1 MATVKGFRGIRYNPE
16 KIENFADVLAP
27 PYDVINS
34 KEQEELYNKNPYN
47 VIRLILSKGEGDSKY
62 EEAAQTFRSWIEDDT
77 LTHDEEPSIY
87 PYYQE
92 FEENGKKLTR
102 KGFLAAVKIEDFST
116 KKILPH
122 ERTFPKH
129 KRDRLKLNTACKANM
144 SPVFSVYSDPEI
156 AIEKLLDEKLKDKP
170 IFDITNEDG
179 VRNRLWKVSDPD
191 TISFIGNHLE
201 DKSLLIADGHHRYE
215 TAIEYRNI
223 QRELNGG
230 VTSDKLYEY
239 VMMFLSNAEDEGLII
254 NPTYRVIK
262 NMGNLDLESFLNM
275 LGEEFNIEKMPYK
288 EGLSDI
294 GYEEFTIL
302 TKDPEF
308 VYRASLKTNKTE
320 SPNNLAVTL
329 LHNNVFNKIIDE
341 ESAGILYTK
350 DLDEAVQLVRNG
362 EYEIAFILPELRA
375 SDIFDVVLTGD
386 RMPQKTTYFYP
397 KILSGLV
404 FNPLA

>member
-230 VTSDKLYEY
+230 ATSDKPYEY

-254 NPTYRVIK
+254 NPTYRVVK

-288 EGLSDI
+288 EGLSNI
-294 GYEEFTIL
+294 GYKEFTIL

>member
-16 KIENFADVLAP
+16 KIENFSDVLAP

-47 VIRLILSKGEGDSKY
+47 VIRLILAKGEDDSKY
-62 EEAAQTFRSWIEDDT
+62 QEAAQTFRSWIENDT

-92 FEENGKKLTR
+92 FEEGHKKLTR

-122 ERTFPKH
+122 EKTFPKH

-156 AIEKLLDEKLKDKP
+156 TIEKLLDEKLTGEP
-170 IFDITNEDG
+170 IFDITNDDG
-179 VRNRLWKVSDPD
+179 VRNRLWKISDPD
-191 TISFIGNHLE
+191 TISFIGNHLK

-230 VTSDKLYEY
+230 VSGDKPYEY

-254 NPTYRVIK
+254 NPTHRVIK
-262 NMGNLDLESFLNM
+262 NMGDLDIASFLNK
-275 LGEEFNIEKMPYK
+275 LSQEFNIEKMPYK
-288 EGLSDI
+288 DGISNIES
-294 GYEEFTIL
+294 EEFAIL
-302 TKDPEF
+302 TKDTEF
-308 VYRASLKTNKTE
+308 VYRASLKAINTE
-320 SPNNLAVTL
+320 SPNRLAVTL
-329 LHNNVFNKIIDE
+329 LHNNVFNNIIDE
-341 ESAGILYTK
+341 DSAGILYTK
-350 DLDEAVQLVRNG
+350 FLSEAARLVQSE

-375 SDIFDVVLTGD
+375 GDIFDVVLTGD

>member
-16 KIENFADVLAP
+16 KIENFSDVLAP

-47 VIRLILSKGEGDSKY
+47 VIRLILSKGEDDSKY
-62 EEAAQTFRSWIEDDT
+62 QEAAQTFRSWIENDT

-92 FEENGKKLTR
+92 FEESGKKLTR

-122 ERTFPKH
+122 EKTFPKH

-156 AIEKLLDEKLKDKP
+156 TIEKLLDEKLTGEP

-179 VRNRLWKVSDPD
+179 VRNRLWKLSDPD

-230 VTSDKLYEY
+230 VSGDKPYEY

-254 NPTYRVIK
+254 NPTHRVIK
-262 NMGNLDLESFLNM
+262 NIGDLDTASFLNK
-275 LGEEFNIEKMPYK
+275 LGKEFNIEKMPYK
-288 EGLSDI
+288 DGISNI
-294 GYEEFTIL
+294 GYEEFAIL

-308 VYRASLKTNKTE
+308 VYRASLKAINTE
-320 SPNNLAVTL
+320 SPNRLAVTL
-329 LHNNVFNKIIDE
+329 LHNNVFNRIIDE

-350 DLDEAVQLVRNG
+350 YLDEAVQLVRNG

>member
-16 KIENFADVLAP
+16 KIENFGDVLAP
-27 PYDVINS
+27 PYDVINA
-34 KEQEELYNKNPYN
+34 KEQDDLYNKDPHN
-47 VIRLILSKGEGDSKY
+47 VIRLILSKGDDDSKY
-62 EEAAQTFRSWIEDDT
+62 EEAANTFRSWIESDI
-77 LTHDEEPSIY
+77 LRNDEEPSIY

-92 FEENGKKLTR
+92 FEEGGNKLTR

-156 AIEKLLDEKLKDKP
+156 VIEKLLDAKLTGEP
-170 IFDITNEDG
+170 IFDVMNDDG
-179 VRNRLWKVSDPD
+179 VRNKLWRISDPEVL
-191 TISFIGNHLE
+191 TLIANHLE
-201 DKSLLIADGHHRYE
+201 DKSFLIADGHHRYE

-223 QRELNGG
+223 QREANGETPG
-230 VTSDKLYEY
+230 DKPYEY
-239 VMMFLSNAEDEGLII
+239 VMMFLSNAEDKGLII
-254 NPTYRVIK
+254 NPTHRAVKSLGDIT
-262 NMGNLDLESFLNM
+262 LDEFLNK
-275 LGEEFNIEKMPYK
+275 LGEEFNIEKLPYE
-288 EGLSDI
+288 EGISNI
-294 GYEEFTIL
+294 GHEEFTIL

-308 VYRASLKTNKTE
+308 VYRASVKNSDID
-320 SPNNLAVTL
+320 SPNRMAVTL

-341 ESAGILYTK
+341 DNAGILYTK
-350 DLDEAVQLVRNG
+350 FLDEAVDLVQNG
-362 EYEIAFILPELRA
+362 DYEVAFILPELRA

>member
-34 KEQEELYNKNPYN
+34 SEQEELYNKNPHN

-254 NPTYRVIK
+254 NPTYRVVK

-288 EGLSDI
+288 EGLSNI

>member
-16 KIENFADVLAP
+16 KIENFADILAP

-34 KEQEELYNKNPYN
+34 SEQEELYNKNPHN
-47 VIRLILSKGEGDSKY
+47 VIRLILSKGEGESKY

-254 NPTYRVIK
+254 NPTYRVVK
-262 NMGNLDLESFLNM
+262 NIGNLDLESFLNM

-350 DLDEAVQLVRNG
+350 DLDEAVQLVRDG

>member
-16 KIENFADVLAP
+16 KIDDFGDVLAP
-27 PYDVINS
+27 PYDVINA
-34 KEQEELYNKNPYN
+34 KEQDDLYNKNPHN
-47 VIRLILSKGEGDSKY
+47 VIRLILSKGDNDSKY
-62 EEAAQTFRSWIEDDT
+62 EEAANTFRSWIESDI
-77 LTHDEEPSIY
+77 LTNDEEPSIY

-92 FEENGKKLTR
+92 FEDGGNKLTR

-144 SPVFSVYSDPEI
+144 SPVFSVYSDPDI
-156 AIEKLLDEKLKDKP
+156 VIEKLLDAKLTGEP
-170 IFDITNEDG
+170 IFDVTNDDG
-179 VRNRLWKVSDPD
+179 VRNKLWRISDPEVL
-191 TISFIGNHLE
+191 TLIANHLK
-201 DKSLLIADGHHRYE
+201 DKSFLIADGHHRYE

-223 QRELNGG
+223 QREANGETPG
-230 VTSDKLYEY
+230 EKPYEY
-239 VMMFLSNAEDEGLII
+239 VMMFLSNAEDKGLII
-254 NPTYRVIK
+254 NPTHRAVKSLGDIT
-262 NMGNLDLESFLNM
+262 LDEFLNK
-275 LGEEFNIEKMPYK
+275 LGEEFNIEKLPYE
-288 EGLSDI
+288 EGISNI
-294 GYEEFTIL
+294 GHEEFTIL

-308 VYRASLKTNKTE
+308 VYRASVKNSNID
-320 SPNNLAVTL
+320 SPNRMAVTL

-341 ESAGILYTK
+341 DSAGILYTK
-350 DLDEAVQLVRNG
+350 FLDEAVDLVQNG
-362 EYEIAFILPELRA
+362 DYEVAFILPELRA

>member
-16 KIENFADVLAP
+16 KIENFSDVLAP
-27 PYDVINS
+27 PYDVISS

-47 VIRLILSKGEGDSKY
+47 VIRLILAKGEDDSKY
-62 EEAAQTFRSWIEDDT
+62 QEAAQSFRNWIENDT

-92 FEENGKKLTR
+92 FEEGHKKLTR

-122 ERTFPKH
+122 EKTFPKH

-156 AIEKLLDEKLKDKP
+156 TIEKLLDEKLTREP

-179 VRNRLWKVSDPD
+179 VRNRLCKISDPD
-191 TISFIGNHLE
+191 TISFIGNHLK

-230 VTSDKLYEY
+230 VSGDKPYEY

-254 NPTYRVIK
+254 NPTHRVIK
-262 NMGNLDLESFLNM
+262 NMGDLDIASFLNK
-275 LGEEFNIEKMPYK
+275 LSQEFNIEKMPYK
-288 EGLSDI
+288 DGISNIES
-294 GYEEFTIL
+294 EEFAIL
-302 TKDPEF
+302 TKDTEF
-308 VYRASLKTNKTE
+308 VYRASLKAINTE
-320 SPNNLAVTL
+320 SPNRLAVTL
-329 LHNNVFNKIIDE
+329 LHNNVFNNIIDE
-341 ESAGILYTK
+341 DSAGILYTK
-350 DLDEAVQLVRNG
+350 FLSEAARLVQSE

-375 SDIFDVVLTGD
+375 GDIFDVVLTGD

>member
-1 MATVKGFRGIRYNPE
+1 
-16 KIENFADVLAP
+16 
-27 PYDVINS
+27 
-34 KEQEELYNKNPYN
+34 
-47 VIRLILSKGEGDSKY
+47 
-62 EEAAQTFRSWIEDDT
+62 
-77 LTHDEEPSIY
+77 
-87 PYYQE
+87 
-92 FEENGKKLTR
+92 
-102 KGFLAAVKIEDFST
+102 AAVKIEDFST

-129 KRDRLKLNTACKANM
+129 KSDTLKLNIACKANM

-156 AIEKLLDEKLKDKP
+156 AIEKLLDEKLKGKP

-230 VTSDKLYEY
+230 VSQDRPYEY

-254 NPTYRVIK
+254 NPTYRVVK

-350 DLDEAVQLVRNG
+350 HLDEAVQLVRNG

-375 SDIFDVVLTGD
+375 RDIFDVVLTGD

>member
-16 KIENFADVLAP
+16 KIENFGDVLAP
-27 PYDVINS
+27 PYDVINA
-34 KEQEELYNKNPYN
+34 KEQDDLYNKDPHN
-47 VIRLILSKGEGDSKY
+47 VIRLILSKGDDDSKY
-62 EEAAQTFRSWIEDDT
+62 EEAANTFRSWIESDI
-77 LTHDEEPSIY
+77 LRNDEEPSIY

-92 FEENGKKLTR
+92 FEDGGNKLTR

-144 SPVFSVYSDPEI
+144 SPVFSVYSDPDI
-156 AIEKLLDEKLKDKP
+156 VIEKLLDAKLTGEP
-170 IFDITNEDG
+170 IFDVTNDDG
-179 VRNRLWKVSDPD
+179 VRNKLWRISDPEVL
-191 TISFIGNHLE
+191 TLIANHLE
-201 DKSLLIADGHHRYE
+201 DKSFLIADGHHRYE

-223 QRELNGG
+223 QREANGETPG
-230 VTSDKLYEY
+230 DKPYEY
-239 VMMFLSNAEDEGLII
+239 VMMFLSNAEDKGLII
-254 NPTYRVIK
+254 NPTHRAVKSLGDIT
-262 NMGNLDLESFLNM
+262 LDEFLNK
-275 LGEEFNIEKMPYK
+275 LGEEFNIEKLPYE
-288 EGLSDI
+288 EGISNI
-294 GYEEFTIL
+294 GHEEFTIL
-302 TKDPEF
+302 TKDPQF
-308 VYRASLKTNKTE
+308 VYRASVKNSNID
-320 SPNNLAVTL
+320 SPNRMAVTL

-341 ESAGILYTK
+341 DSAGILYTK
-350 DLDEAVQLVRNG
+350 FLDEAVDLVQNG
-362 EYEIAFILPELRA
+362 DYEVAFILPELRA

>member
-1 MATVKGFRGIRYNPE
+1 MATVKGFRGIRYNPG
-16 KIENFADVLAP
+16 KVGDLSNVLAP

-34 KEQEELYNKNPYN
+34 TEQDELYKKDPHN
-47 VIRLILSKGEGDSKY
+47 VIRLILSKGDDDSKY
-62 EEAAQTFRSWIEDDT
+62 EEAASTFRSWIESDILTNDDA
-77 LTHDEEPSIY
+77 PSIY

-92 FEENGKKLTR
+92 FEEKGQKLTR
-102 KGFLAAVKIEDFST
+102 KGFLAAVKIEDFNT

-156 AIEKLLDEKLKDKP
+156 VIEKLLDEKLTGDP
-170 IFDITNEDG
+170 IFDVTNEDG
-179 VRNRLWKVSDPD
+179 VRNRLWRISDPD
-191 TISFIGNHLE
+191 TIQIVTDHLQ

-223 QRELNGG
+223 QREANGG
-230 VTSDKLYEY
+230 ESGDKPYEY

-254 NPTYRVIK
+254 NPTHRAVK
-262 NMGNLDLESFLNM
+262 SLGGMDLETLFNK
-275 LGEEFNIEKMPYK
+275 LGEEFNVEKMPFN
-288 EGLSDI
+288 EGLTNI
-294 GYEEFTIL
+294 GHEEFTIL
-302 TKDPEF
+302 TKDTEH
-308 VYRASLKTNKTE
+308 VYRVSLKNNDIDAPNKM
-320 SPNNLAVTL
+320 AVTL
-329 LHNNVFNKIIDE
+329 LHHNVFNKIIDE
-341 ESAGILYTK
+341 DSAGILYTK
-350 DLDEAVQLVRNG
+350 FLDEAVDLVQNG
-362 EYEIAFILPELRA
+362 DYELAFILPELRA

-404 FNPLA
+404 FNPLS

>member
-34 KEQEELYNKNPYN
+34 SEQEELYNKNPHN

-77 LTHDEEPSIY
+77 LTYDEEPSIY

-254 NPTYRVIK
+254 NPTYRV
-262 NMGNLDLESFLNM
+262 
-275 LGEEFNIEKMPYK
+275 NIEKMTYK
-288 EGLSDI
+288 E
-294 GYEEFTIL
+294 
-302 TKDPEF
+302 
-308 VYRASLKTNKTE
+308 
-320 SPNNLAVTL
+320 
-329 LHNNVFNKIIDE
+329 
-341 ESAGILYTK
+341 
-350 DLDEAVQLVRNG
+350 
-362 EYEIAFILPELRA
+362 
-375 SDIFDVVLTGD
+375 
-386 RMPQKTTYFYP
+386 
-397 KILSGLV
+397 
-404 FNPLA
+404 

>member
-1 MATVKGFRGIRYNPE
+1 MATVKGFKGIRYNPE
-16 KIENFADVLAP
+16 KIKDFGDVLAP
-27 PYDVINS
+27 PYDVINA
-34 KEQEELYNKNPYN
+34 KEQDDLYNKDPHN
-47 VIRLILSKGEGDSKY
+47 VIRLILSKGDDDSKY
-62 EEAAQTFRSWIEDDT
+62 EEAANTFRSWIESDI
-77 LTHDEEPSIY
+77 LRNDEEPSIY

-92 FEENGKKLTR
+92 FEDGGNKLTR

-156 AIEKLLDEKLKDKP
+156 VIEKLLDAKLTGEP
-170 IFDITNEDG
+170 IFDVTNDDG
-179 VRNRLWKVSDPD
+179 VRNKLWRISDPEVL
-191 TISFIGNHLE
+191 TLIANHLE
-201 DKSLLIADGHHRYE
+201 DKSFLIADGHHRYE

-223 QRELNGG
+223 QREANG
-230 VTSDKLYEY
+230 VTPGDKPYEY
-239 VMMFLSNAEDEGLII
+239 VMMFLSNAEDKGLII
-254 NPTYRVIK
+254 NPTHRAVKSLGGIT
-262 NMGNLDLESFLNM
+262 LDELLNR
-275 LGEEFNIEKMPYK
+275 LGEEFNIEKLP
-288 EGLSDI
+288 
-294 GYEEFTIL
+294 YEEGISNIGHEEFSIL

-308 VYRASLKTNKTE
+308 VYRASVKSNDID
-320 SPNNLAVTL
+320 SPNRMAVTL

-341 ESAGILYTK
+341 DSAGIIYTK
-350 DLDEAVQLVRNG
+350 FLDEAVDLVQNG
-362 EYEIAFILPELRA
+362 DYEVAFILPELRA

>member
-16 KIENFADVLAP
+16 KVENFGDVLAP
-27 PYDVINS
+27 PYDVINAQ
-34 KEQEELYNKNPYN
+34 EQDDLYNKNPHN
-47 VIRLILSKGEGDSKY
+47 VIRLILAKGEEETKY
-62 EEAAQTFRSWIEDDT
+62 EEAATTFRSWIEEDI
-77 LTHDEEPSIY
+77 LTNDEEPSIY

-92 FEENGKKLTR
+92 FEDGGKKLTR
-102 KGFLAAVKIEDFST
+102 KGFLAAVKIEDFET

-129 KRDRLKLNTACKANM
+129 KRDRFKLNTACRANM

-156 AIEKLLDEKLKDKP
+156 VIEKLLDEKLTGKP
-170 IFDITNEDG
+170 IFDVTNEDG
-179 VRNRLWKVSDPD
+179 VRNKLWKISDPEVIAAI
-191 TISFIGNHLE
+191 TNHLE

-215 TAIEYRNI
+215 TALEYRNI
-223 QRELNGG
+223 QREANGG
-230 VTSDKLYEY
+230 STEDKPYEY

-254 NPTYRVIK
+254 NPTHRAVK
-262 NMGNLDLESFLNM
+262 NLGMDLETFLSK
-275 LGEEFNIEKMPYK
+275 LSEELNIEKMPYK
-288 EGLSDI
+288 EGVTNI
-294 GYEEFTIL
+294 GYKEFTIL
-302 TKDPEF
+302 TKDPDN
-308 VYRASLKTNKTE
+308 VYRV
-320 SPNNLAVTL
+320 SPKNDNIEGLAVTI
-329 LHNNVFNKIIDE
+329 LHTEVFGKIIDE
-341 ESAGILYTK
+341 DFLFTK
-350 DLDEAVQLVRNG
+350 FLDEAVSLVQSG

>member
-34 KEQEELYNKNPYN
+34 DEQEELYNKNPHN
-47 VIRLILSKGEGDSKY
+47 VIRLILSKGNDDSKY

-254 NPTYRVIK
+254 NPTYRVVK

-288 EGLSDI
+288 EGLSNI

-350 DLDEAVQLVRNG
+350 YLDEAVQLVRNG

-404 FNPLA
+404 FNPLV

>member
-16 KIENFADVLAP
+16 KIKNFGDVLAP

-34 KEQEELYNKNPYN
+34 KEQDELYNKNPHN
-47 VIRLILSKGEGDSKY
+47 VIRLILPKGEDDSKY
-62 EEAAQTFRSWIEDDT
+62 QEAAQTFRSWIENDI

-122 ERTFPKH
+122 EKTFPKH

-156 AIEKLLDEKLKDKP
+156 TIEKLLDEKLTSEP

-179 VRNRLWKVSDPD
+179 VRNKLWKISDPD

-201 DKSLLIADGHHRYE
+201 NKSLLIADGHHRYE
-215 TAIEYRNI
+215 TAMEYRNI
-223 QRELNGG
+223 QREADGG
-230 VTSDKLYEY
+230 VSADKPYEY

-254 NPTYRVIK
+254 NPTHRVLK
-262 NMGNLDLESFLNM
+262 NMGDLDTASFLNK
-275 LGEEFNIEKMPYK
+275 LGEEFNIEKMPFK
-288 EGLSDI
+288 DGISDI

-302 TKDPEF
+302 TKDPEL
-308 VYRASLKTNKTE
+308 VYRASLKANNIE
-320 SPNNLAVTL
+320 SPNKLAVTL
-329 LHNNVFNKIIDE
+329 LHHNVFNKIIDE

-350 DLDEAVQLVRNG
+350 HLSEAVSLVKDG
-362 EYEIAFILPELRA
+362 DYKLAFVLPELRA
-375 SDIFDVVLTGD
+375 GDIFDVVLTGD

>member
-16 KIENFADVLAP
+16 KIEDFGDVLAP
-27 PYDVINS
+27 PYDVINAQ
-34 KEQEELYNKNPYN
+34 EQEDLYNKNPYN
-47 VIRLILSKGEGDSKY
+47 VIRLILSKGGDDSKY
-62 EEAAQTFRSWIEDDT
+62 EEASKTFRNWIESDI
-77 LTHDEEPSIY
+77 LTNDEEPSIY

-92 FEENGKKLTR
+92 FEEDGKKLTR
-102 KGFLAAVKIEDFST
+102 KGFLAAVKIEDFAT

-144 SPVFSVYSDPEI
+144 SPVFSVYSDPDI
-156 AIEKLLDEKLKDKP
+156 VIEKLLDEKLTSEP

-179 VRNRLWKVSDPD
+179 VRNKLWRISDPD

-223 QRELNGG
+223 QREVNGQ
-230 VTSDKLYEY
+230 TSGDKPYEY
-239 VMMFLSNAEDEGLII
+239 VMMFLSNTEDEGLII
-254 NPTYRVIK
+254 NPTHRVLK
-262 NMGNLDLESFLNM
+262 NIGDMDLDSFLNK
-275 LGEEFNIEKMPYK
+275 LGEEFNIEKLPYE
-288 EGLSDI
+288 EGISNI

-302 TKDPEF
+302 TRDPEF
-308 VYRASLKTNKTE
+308 VYKATLKNSNIE
-320 SPNNLAVTL
+320 SPNRLAVTL

-341 ESAGILYTK
+341 DSAGILYTK
-350 DLDEAVQLVRNG
+350 FLDEAVQLVRNG

>member
-16 KIENFADVLAP
+16 KIDDFSNILAP

-34 KEQEELYNKNPYN
+34 QEQDELYNKDPHN
-47 VIRLILSKGEGDSKY
+47 VIRLILSKGDDDTKY
-62 EEAAQTFRSWIEDDT
+62 EEAANTFRGWIEQDI

-92 FEENGKKLTR
+92 FEEGGKKLTR

-129 KRDRLKLNTACKANM
+129 KRDRLKLNTACRANM

-156 AIEKLLDEKLKDKP
+156 VIEKLLDEKLTAEP
-170 IFDITNEDG
+170 IFDVTNEDG
-179 VRNRLWKVSDPD
+179 VRNRLWKISDPEV
-191 TISFIGNHLE
+191 ISIISNHLE
-201 DKSLLIADGHHRYE
+201 DKSFLIADGHHRYE

-223 QRELNGG
+223 QREANGD
-230 VTSDKLYEY
+230 VSEDSPYEY

-254 NPTYRVIK
+254 NPTHRVVR
-262 NMGNLDLESFLNM
+262 NLGMDTRSFLEK
-275 LGEEFNIEKMPYK
+275 LGEEFNVREMPLN
-288 EGLSDI
+288 EGISNI
-294 GYEEFTIL
+294 GYEEFTVL
-302 TKDPEF
+302 TKDPSIS
-308 VYRASLKTNKTE
+308 YRASLKNE
-320 SPNNLAVTL
+320 GNEGLAVTL
-329 LHNNVFNKIIDE
+329 LHNNVFNKIVDE
-341 ESAGILYTK
+341 DSAGILYTK
-350 DLDEAVQLVRNG
+350 FLDEAVDLVQNG
-362 EYEIAFILPELRA
+362 EYELAFILPELRA
-375 SDIFDVVLTGD
+375 SDIFNVVMTGD

>member
-34 KEQEELYNKNPYN
+34 SEQEELYNKNPHN

-92 FEENGKKLTR
+92 FEEGHKKLTR

-254 NPTYRVIK
+254 NPTYRVVK

>member
-16 KIENFADVLAP
+16 KIENFGDVLAP
-27 PYDVINS
+27 PYDVINA
-34 KEQEELYNKNPYN
+34 KEQDDLYNKDPHN
-47 VIRLILSKGEGDSKY
+47 VIRLILSKGDDDSKY
-62 EEAAQTFRSWIEDDT
+62 EEAANTFRSWIESDI
-77 LTHDEEPSIY
+77 LRNDEEPSIY

-92 FEENGKKLTR
+92 FEEGGNKLTR

-156 AIEKLLDEKLKDKP
+156 VIEKLLDAKLTGEP
-170 IFDITNEDG
+170 IFDVTNDDG
-179 VRNRLWKVSDPD
+179 VRNKLWRISDPEVL
-191 TISFIGNHLE
+191 TLIANHLE
-201 DKSLLIADGHHRYE
+201 DKSFLIADGHHRYE

-223 QRELNGG
+223 QREANGETPG
-230 VTSDKLYEY
+230 DKPYEY
-239 VMMFLSNAEDEGLII
+239 VMMFLSNAEDKGLII
-254 NPTYRVIK
+254 NPTHRTVKSLGEIT
-262 NMGNLDLESFLNM
+262 LDEFLNK
-275 LGEEFNIEKMPYK
+275 LGEEFNIEKLPYE
-288 EGLSDI
+288 EGIYNI
-294 GYEEFTIL
+294 GHEEFTIL

-308 VYRASLKTNKTE
+308 VYRASVKNSDIDT
-320 SPNNLAVTL
+320 PNRMAVTL

-341 ESAGILYTK
+341 DSAGILYTK
-350 DLDEAVQLVRNG
+350 FLDEAVDLVQNG
-362 EYEIAFILPELRA
+362 DYEVAFILPELRA

>member
-16 KIENFADVLAP
+16 KIENFGDVLAP

-34 KEQEELYNKNPYN
+34 QEQEELYNKDIHN
-47 VIRLILSKGEGDSKY
+47 VIRLILAKGEDDSKY
-62 EEAAQTFRSWIEDDT
+62 EAAAQTFRSWIENNT
-77 LTHDEEPSIY
+77 LTQDEEPSIY

-122 ERTFPKH
+122 ERTFPHH

-156 AIEKLLDEKLKDKP
+156 AIEKLLDEKLTSEP
-170 IFDITNEDG
+170 IFDITNKDG
-179 VRNRLWKVSDPD
+179 VRNRLWKLSDPD

-223 QRELNGG
+223 QREANGG
-230 VTSDKLYEY
+230 VAGDKPYEY
-239 VMMFLSNAEDEGLII
+239 VMMFLSNTEDEGLII
-254 NPTYRVIK
+254 NPTHRVLK
-262 NMGNLDLESFLNM
+262 NIGNLDLDTFLNK
-275 LGEEFNIEKMPYK
+275 LSQEFNIEKMPYD

-302 TKDPEF
+302 TKDPKF
-308 VYRASLKTNKTE
+308 VYRASLKANNIE
-320 SPNNLAVTL
+320 SPNKLAVTL
-329 LHNNVFNKIIDE
+329 LHNQVFNKIIDE
-341 ESAGILYTK
+341 QSAGILYTK
-350 DLDEAVQLVRNG
+350 FLDEAVSLVQGG
-362 EYEIAFILPELRA
+362 EYELAFILPELRA
-375 SDIFDVVLTGD
+375 GDIFDVVLTGD

>member
-16 KIENFADVLAP
+16 KIDDFGDVLAP
-27 PYDVINS
+27 PYDVINA
-34 KEQEELYNKNPYN
+34 KEQDDLYNKNPHN
-47 VIRLILSKGEGDSKY
+47 VIRLILSKGDNDSKY
-62 EEAAQTFRSWIEDDT
+62 EEAANTFRSWIESDI
-77 LTHDEEPSIY
+77 LTNDEEPGIY

-92 FEENGKKLTR
+92 FEDGGNKLTR

-144 SPVFSVYSDPEI
+144 SPVFSVYSDPDI
-156 AIEKLLDEKLKDKP
+156 VIEKLLDAKLTGEP
-170 IFDITNEDG
+170 IFDVTNDDG
-179 VRNRLWKVSDPD
+179 VRNKLWRISDPEVL
-191 TISFIGNHLE
+191 TLIANHLE
-201 DKSLLIADGHHRYE
+201 DKSFLIADGHHRYE

-223 QRELNGG
+223 QREANGETPG
-230 VTSDKLYEY
+230 EKPYEY
-239 VMMFLSNAEDEGLII
+239 VMMFLSNAEDKGLII
-254 NPTYRVIK
+254 NPTHRAVKSLGDIT
-262 NMGNLDLESFLNM
+262 LDEFLNK
-275 LGEEFNIEKMPYK
+275 LGEEFNIEKLPYE
-288 EGLSDI
+288 EGISNI
-294 GYEEFTIL
+294 GHEEFTIL

-308 VYRASLKTNKTE
+308 VYRASVKNSNID
-320 SPNNLAVTL
+320 SPNRMAVTL

-341 ESAGILYTK
+341 DSAGILYTK
-350 DLDEAVQLVRNG
+350 FLDEAVDLVQNG
-362 EYEIAFILPELRA
+362 DYEVAFILPELRA

>member
-34 KEQEELYNKNPYN
+34 SEQEELYNKNPHN

-254 NPTYRVIK
+254 NPTYRVVK
-262 NMGNLDLESFLNM
+262 NIGNLDLESFLNM

>member
-16 KIENFADVLAP
+16 KIENFSDVLAP

-47 VIRLILSKGEGDSKY
+47 VIRLILAKGEDDSKY
-62 EEAAQTFRSWIEDDT
+62 QEAAQTFRSWIENDT

-92 FEENGKKLTR
+92 FEESGKKLTR

-122 ERTFPKH
+122 EKTFPKH

-144 SPVFSVYSDPEI
+144 SPVFSVYSDPETT
-156 AIEKLLDEKLKDKP
+156 IEKLLDEKLTRAP

-179 VRNRLWKVSDPD
+179 VRNRLWKISDPD
-191 TISFIGNHLE
+191 TISFIGNHLK

-230 VTSDKLYEY
+230 VSGDKPYEY

-254 NPTYRVIK
+254 NPTHRVIK
-262 NMGNLDLESFLNM
+262 NMGNLDIASFLNK
-275 LGEEFNIEKMPYK
+275 LSQDFNIEKMPYK
-288 EGLSDI
+288 DGISDI
-294 GYEEFTIL
+294 GYEEFAIL
-302 TKDPEF
+302 TKDTEF
-308 VYRASLKTNKTE
+308 VYRASLKAINTE
-320 SPNNLAVTL
+320 SPNRLAVTL

-341 ESAGILYTK
+341 NSAGILYSK
-350 DLDEAVQLVRNG
+350 FLSEAARLVQSE

-375 SDIFDVVLTGD
+375 GDIFDVVLTGD

-404 FNPLA
+404 FNPLS

>member
-34 KEQEELYNKNPYN
+34 SEQEELYNKNPHN

-254 NPTYRVIK
+254 NPTYRVVK
-262 NMGNLDLESFLNM
+262 NIGNLDLESFLNM
-275 LGEEFNIEKMPYK
+275 LGGEFNIEKMPYK

-350 DLDEAVQLVRNG
+350 YLDEAVQLVRNG

>member
-34 KEQEELYNKNPYN
+34 NEQEELYNKNPHN

-62 EEAAQTFRSWIEDDT
+62 EEAAKTFREWIEDDT

-92 FEENGKKLTR
+92 FEEGHKKLTR

-122 ERTFPKH
+122 ERTFSKH

-144 SPVFSVYSDPEI
+144 SPVFSVYSDPETT
-156 AIEKLLDEKLKDKP
+156 IEKLLDEKLTREP

-179 VRNRLWKVSDPD
+179 VRNRLWKISDPD
-191 TISFIGNHLE
+191 TISFIGNHLK

-230 VTSDKLYEY
+230 VSGDKPYEY

-254 NPTYRVIK
+254 HPTHRVIK
-262 NMGNLDLESFLNM
+262 NMGNLDIASFLNK
-275 LGEEFNIEKMPYK
+275 LSQEFNIEKMPYK
-288 EGLSDI
+288 DGISDI
-294 GYEEFTIL
+294 GYEEFAIL
-302 TKDPEF
+302 TKDTEF
-308 VYRASLKTNKTE
+308 VYRASLKAINTE
-320 SPNNLAVTL
+320 SPNRLAVTL

-341 ESAGILYTK
+341 DSAGILYTK
-350 DLDEAVQLVRNG
+350 SLSEAARLVQSE

-375 SDIFDVVLTGD
+375 GDIFDVVLTGD

-404 FNPLA
+404 FNPLS